1 MFVYARDDCIFYS
14 EGKVDN
20 MLRRLYTGKANKN
33 FEDISRTAHR
43 IFLIFGYLVQMAILP
58 TMFYSILRNFSES
71 LKMYFFSDNFSHYEE
86 ISKLLTP
93 NWYIF

>member
-20 MLRRLYTGKANKN
+20 MLRGLYTGKANNN

-43 IFLIFGYLVQMAILP
+43 IFFIFGYLV
-58 TMFYSILRNFSES
+58 
-71 LKMYFFSDNFSHYEE
+71 
-86 ISKLLTP
+86 
-93 NWYIF
+93 